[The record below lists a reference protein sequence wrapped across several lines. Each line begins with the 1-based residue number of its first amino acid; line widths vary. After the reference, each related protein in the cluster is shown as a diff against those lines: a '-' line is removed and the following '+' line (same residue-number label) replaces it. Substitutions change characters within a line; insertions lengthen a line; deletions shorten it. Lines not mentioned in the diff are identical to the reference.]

1 MTLLSKAHLK
11 ASEMRENGW
20 HVDVNVFPEKLF
32 NFYAHKQQ
40 EESVNFWSFNSI
52 AEEFL
57 K

>member
-11 ASEMRENGW
+11 AHEMRENGW

-32 NFYAHKQQ
+32 NFYARKPQ
-40 EESVNFWSFNSI
+40 EESVNFWSFNSL
-52 AEEFL
+52 AEDFL